1 MRFVATML
9 TLKLHEI
16 LLYALVMFGDIER
29 CIRPVKKRVR
39 AIYNTFPFQHILLDN
54 VVEMARLVVFWL
66 HSFSAKRGIGYDLSP
81 HTIIIALVLC
91 FHRHFNY

>member
-66 HSFSAKRGIGYDLSP
+66 HSFSAQPRPLIFP
-81 HTIIIALVLC
+81 HDFMIALTPSSPNI
-91 FHRHFNY
+91 F